1 MQLTTRLLDLVAALI
16 LEVTAVYVDA
26 KFGDILAADARFFL
40 LVLVTANA
48 LWRIAGV
55 WEMVESPIRLSA
67 RKAWRNLDLTLSR
80 QNVFSMFCVRKDG

>member
-26 KFGDILAADARFFL
+26 KFGDILSADARFL
-40 LVLVTANA
+40 LFVLVTANA
-48 LWRIAGV
+48 LWRMAGV
-55 WEMVESPIRLSA
+55 LETVKSPIGLSA

-80 QNVFSMFCVRKDG
+80 ENVFSGFCIRKDG